1 MVQLQ
6 LNQGPQDALLY
17 DNTRSY
23 FTNVGYVRTSNFQIE
38 YRDVD
43 AQNQAQLGTTVQY
56 VIPKAADLLGPVDLV
71 CELDCESKTSADT
84 TKVSAAKDLAWAAW
98 VDEVGFAMIEKVTFS
113 VGSNDIETVT
123 GEQMQLIN
131 ELMKSDETRLGAN
144 HVLKTGQIP
153 FSTAENKPES
163 YSGEAGDSHNKKV
176 MAELGVSKSRAPT
189 TRSGL
194 VYGGGTLKTHELTDT
209 TNVDTNVTVPIDLS
223 DENTEYSRVIR
234 AVSGGFNRGKVAG
247 AGSMVYTGRKRLI
260 VPLGLFFT
268 KHPSQYF
275 PLAAVAGCNDV
286 RISIKFRS
294 HQNLIQMFNNT
305 TKAFDKMPE
314 FTGGGFFSAGCKL
327 RCHYVHVT
335 GPEATI
341 LMNKEHVRLLKLWHT
356 PNHKIVHD
364 LGSETNMDLSFL
376 HPVTTLIITLRRNEE
391 IDNSSSSSGSTNA
404 GYGPGT
410 YPGTAQAMPN
420 SVAKGYFNYHG
431 DGVAPRQGKPG
442 VSVELEHISLTINGQ
457 ERHPSLGK
465 GIETYY
471 LKNRLM
477 PMLHS
482 NTSDVERTKLMLAG
496 NHGHKQLHAEEALNG
511 AKNIFV
517 FPFSLAPE
525 GTNPSGAVNF
535 SKVSHAKLNLKW
547 KNPVGW
553 GTSDNMRI
561 DVHAIYYNWLQ
572 IKDGRALLSFA

>member
-17 DNTRSY
+17 DNSRSY

-71 CELDCESKTSADT
+71 CELDCQKDRNSTAKLD
-84 TKVSAAKDLAWAAW
+84 AAGELAWAAW

-123 GEQMQLIN
+123 GEQLQIIN
-131 ELMKSDETRLGAN
+131 ELMKSDEQRLGAN
-144 HVLKTGQIP
+144 HVLKTGQVPMID
-153 FSTAENKPES
+153 TDTGALKADA
-163 YSGEAGDSHNKKV
+163 YSNVAQLKAALGISKSKATTKLTKLANNSSGDS
-176 MAELGVSKSRAPT
+176 AA
-189 TRSGL
+189 
-194 VYGGGTLKTHELTDT
+194 
-209 TNVDTNVTVPIDLS
+209 IDFG
-223 DENTEYSRVIR
+223 DEQTEYSRIIR
-234 AVSGGFNRGKVAG
+234 AASAGFNTGSGTGTG
-247 AGSMVYTGRKRLI
+247 APVYTGRKRLI
-260 VPLGLFFT
+260 IPLGLFFT

-294 HQNLIQMFNNT
+294 HKNLIQMFQHGT
-305 TKAFDKMPE
+305 AGLDTMPE
-314 FTGGGFFSAGCKL
+314 FDNGGFASSSAKL

-356 PNHKIVHD
+356 PNHKIIND
-364 LGSETNMDLSFL
+364 LAAGKTTSLDLSFL
-376 HPVTTLIITLRRNEE
+376 HPVTTLIVTLRRNEE
-391 IDNSSSSSGSTNA
+391 IDNGNSSAGDDDTDYGSS
-404 GYGPGT
+404 
-410 YPGTAQAMPN
+410 MPD
-420 SVAKGYFNYHG
+420 SACKGYFNYHG
-431 DGVAPRQGKPG
+431 DGRAPRQGKPG
-442 VSVELEHISLTINGQ
+442 VSCELEHISLTINGQ
-457 ERHPSLGK
+457 ERHPSLAS
-465 GIETYY
+465 GIDTHY

-482 NTSDVERTKLMLAG
+482 NTSDVEKTKLMLAG
-496 NHGHKQLHAEEALNG
+496 NYQEAQLSTSEAFDG

-547 KNPVGW
+547 SSAAGW
-553 GTSDNMRI
+553 NSNNNMRI

-572 IKDGRALLSFA
+572 IKDGRAILSFA

>member
-1 MVQLQ
+1 LQ

-71 CELDCESKTSADT
+71 CELDCEANRDSTGALD
-84 TKVSAAKDLAWAAW
+84 AAGELAWAAW

-123 GEQMQLIN
+123 GEQLQLIN

-144 HVLKTGQIP
+144 HVLKTGRVP
-153 FSTAENKPES
+153 MSDPSTGAFKANA
-163 YSGEAGDSHNKKV
+163 YSNVAQLK
-176 MAELGVSKSRAPT
+176 AALGVSKSTETA
-189 TRSGL
+189 
-194 VYGGGTLKTHELTDT
+194 KIAELTATD
-209 TNVDTNVTVPIDLS
+209 NPAAYIDLGG
-223 DENTEYSRVIR
+223 EHTEYSRVIR
-234 AVSGGFNRGKVAG
+234 AASAGFNFGSVAN
-247 AGSMVYTGRKRLI
+247 AGSAVYTGKKRLI
-260 VPLGLFFT
+260 IPLGLFFT

-294 HQNLIQMFNNT
+294 HQNLIQMFQHGT
-305 TKAFDKMPE
+305 ETKFDTMPI
-314 FTGGGFFSAGCKL
+314 FANGGFVSGSAGAKL

-356 PNHKIVHD
+356 PNHKIIKD
-364 LGSETNMDLSFL
+364 LQAGNSTSMDLSFL
-376 HPVTTLIITLRRNEE
+376 HPVTTLIVTLRRNEE
-391 IDNSSSSSGSTNA
+391 IDNSDSSTGRDDA
-404 GYGPGT
+404 GYGPGL
-410 YPGTAQAMPN
+410 YGTAANAMPN
-420 SVAKGYFNYHG
+420 SACKGYFNYHG
-431 DGVAPRQGKPG
+431 DGRAPVQGKPG
-442 VSVELEHISLTINGQ
+442 VSCELEHISLTINGQ
-457 ERHPSLGK
+457 ERHPSLAN
-465 GIETYY
+465 GIDTYY

-482 NTSDVERTKLMLAG
+482 NTSDVEKTKLMLAG
-496 NHGHKQLHAEEALNG
+496 NFEEGQLTTSEAFDG

-547 KNPVGW
+547 KSAAGW
-553 GTSDNMRI
+553 GDNDNLRI

>member
-71 CELDCESKTSADT
+71 CELDAQLTKTDYAAT
-84 TKVSAAKDLAWAAW
+84 TTLGKQAWAAW
-98 VDEVGFAMIEKVTFS
+98 VDEVGYAMIEKITFS
-113 VGSNDIETVT
+113 VGSNDIETLT
-123 GEQMQLIN
+123 GEQLQIIN
-131 ELMKSDETRLGAN
+131 ELMKSDEQRLGSN
-144 HVLKTGQIP
+144 HILKTGLP
-153 FSTAENKPES
+153 PGVTASTNVKHTV
-163 YSGEAGDSHNKKV
+163 GD
-176 MAELGVSKSRAPT
+176 
-189 TRSGL
+189 
-194 VYGGGTLKTHELTDT
+194 DT
-209 TNVDTNVTVPIDLS
+209 TKFIIGHPFPATAAGKTAVDLLNATSQTTPANLDLS
-223 DENTEYSRVIR
+223 NEYSEYSRLIR
-234 AVSGGFNRGKVAG
+234 FQASTVNATNSSTSVAG
-247 AGSMVYTGRKRLI
+247 KAIFCGKKRLI

-286 RISIKFRS
+286 RISIKFRAKES
-294 HQNLIQMFNNT
+294 LIQLYEDSGLVSGRAYPDFAN
-305 TKAFDKMPE
+305 
-314 FTGGGFFSAGCKL
+314 GGFVSASAKL

-356 PNHKIVHD
+356 PNTMLFAPSSTDTAK
-364 LGSETNMDLSFL
+364 SMELSFL
-376 HPVTTLIITLRRNEE
+376 HPITTLIVTFRCNEE
-391 IDNSSSSSGSTNA
+391 LDQTATTGSKGSN
-404 GYGPGT
+404 
-410 YPGTAQAMPN
+410 
-420 SVAKGYFNYHG
+420 KGYFNYHG
-431 DGVAPRQGKPG
+431 DGRPTMLGIQD
-442 VSVELEHISLTINGQ
+442 SDLSLDIENISLTINGQ
-457 ERHPSLGK
+457 ERHPSLNNGVD
-465 GIETYY
+465 TYY

-482 NTSDVERTKLMLAG
+482 NTSDVEKQIAYSYGSSTGAG
-496 NHGHKQLHAEEALNG
+496 KAMTGVDSGERLSNLLHEKLNG

-535 SKVSHAKLNLKW
+535 SKVSHAKLNFKI
-547 KNPVGW
+547 KSATGW
-553 GTSDNMRI
+553 STSSANCRV

>member
-56 VIPKAADLLGPVDLV
+56 VIPKAADLLGPVDLI
-71 CELDCESKTSADT
+71 CELDCQKDRTSDGATD
-84 TKVSAAKDLAWAAW
+84 AAGEVAWAAW
-98 VDEVGFAMIEKVTFS
+98 VDEVGFAMIEKITFS

-123 GEQMQLIN
+123 GEQLQIIN
-131 ELMKSDETRLGAN
+131 ELMKADEQRLGTN
-144 HVLKTGQIP
+144 HVLKTGGIP
-153 FSTAENKPES
+153 MA
-163 YSGEAGDSHNKKV
+163 DSS
-176 MAELGVSKSRAPT
+176 M
-189 TRSGL
+189 
-194 VYGGGTLKTHELTDT
+194 GTLKAVQT
-209 TNVDTNVTVPIDLS
+209 TNIAQFRAMLGITKSTNSAADLAIRNKKYDASQDDNENDADTASSAIDLG
-223 DENTEYSRVIR
+223 DEYTEYSRLIR
-234 AVSGGFNRGKVAG
+234 VAHSQYNKGNGSNAGKMIYLG
-247 AGSMVYTGRKRLI
+247 KKQLI

-294 HQNLIQMFNNT
+294 KQNLIQMFQHGT
-305 TKAFDKMPE
+305 QTKFDIMPE
-314 FTGGGFFSAGCKL
+314 FDNGGFVSSSAKL

-356 PNHKIVHD
+356 PNHKIIHD
-364 LGSETNMDLSFL
+364 LAAGKTNSLDLSFL

-391 IDNSSSSSGSTNA
+391 LDNGTSSKGDDNTDYSSG
-404 GYGPGT
+404 
-410 YPGTAQAMPN
+410 MPE
-420 SVAKGYFNYHG
+420 SAVKGYFNYHG
-431 DGVAPRQGKPG
+431 DGRAPRLGMPG
-442 VSVELEHISLTINGQ
+442 ILCELENISLTINGQ
-457 ERHPSLGK
+457 ERHPSLAS
-465 GIETYY
+465 GIDTYY

-482 NTSDVERTKLMLAG
+482 NTSDVEKTKVYLAG
-496 NHGHKQLHAEEALNG
+496 NHYVGNLNNEEALNG

-547 KNPVGW
+547 KSADGW
-553 GTSDNMRI
+553 NTSNNLRI

>member
-71 CELDCESKTSADT
+71 CELDCQKDRNSTANIEAT
-84 TKVSAAKDLAWAAW
+84 AATATAPAVPSPVAWAAW

-123 GEQMQLIN
+123 GEQLQLIN
-131 ELMKSDETRLGAN
+131 ELMKADEQRLGAN

-153 FSTAENKPES
+153 MTDPLTGELQLGLFDNK
-163 YSGEAGDSHNKKV
+163 AQLK
-176 MAELGVSKSRAPT
+176 AALGVSKSTAT
-189 TRSGL
+189 AKL
-194 VYGGGTLKTHELTDT
+194 NELLDNTDHS
-209 TNVDTNVTVPIDLS
+209 NVIDFG
-223 DENTEYSRVIR
+223 DEHTEYSRIIR
-234 AVSGGFNRGKVAG
+234 AASTGFNF
-247 AGSMVYTGRKRLI
+247 GSNAKAHMVYTGKKRLI
-260 VPLGLFFT
+260 IPLGLFFT

-294 HQNLIQMFNNT
+294 HKNLIQMFQLGT
-305 TKAFDKMPE
+305 QTKFDTMPE
-314 FTGGGFFSAGCKL
+314 FDNGGFVSSSAKL

-356 PNHKIVHD
+356 PHHHITHNLAADKTTS
-364 LGSETNMDLSFL
+364 LDLSFL

-391 IDNSSSSSGSTNA
+391 IDNSSASDGNAKA
-404 GYGPGT
+404 GYGPGV
-410 YPGTAQAMPN
+410 YGTTTGAMPD
-420 SVAKGYFNYHG
+420 SACKGYFNYHG
-431 DGVAPRQGKPG
+431 DGRSPVQGKPG
-442 VSVELEHISLTINGQ
+442 VSCELENISLTINGQ
-457 ERHPSLGK
+457 ERHPSLAN
-465 GIETYY
+465 GIDTYY

-482 NTSDVERTKLMLAG
+482 NTSDTEKTKLYLAG
-496 NHGHKQLHAEEALNG
+496 NYQEPQLTTAEAFDG

-547 KNPVGW
+547 KSATGW
-553 GTSDNMRI
+553 NDSNNLRI